1 MGVIVKWQKLLNG
14 RLSSLETSYLYN
26 TIETKAE
33 EEASVKEKHQNH
45 GKFPFEPTSTTQSPA
60 SSRKQNDSTS
70 VSQDNGSSDTRVWV
84 TMGDSRII
92 QLMII
97 NDN

>member
-33 EEASVKEKHQNH
+33 EEASVKDKYQNH
-45 GKFPFEPTSTTQSPA
+45 GKFPFEPTSTQSPA
-60 SSRKQNDSTS
+60 SSGKQNESTS
-70 VSQDNGSSDTRVWV
+70 VSKDIGSSDTRVWV